1 MDRERVAT
9 PGSSSM
15 GVSGRSGLGSWAA
28 RLVGGRRRKG
38 WHQEIG
44 LVVAIVLLG
53 AYFTYKNSVFI
64 SLENLGNIAEQI
76 TFLGILAVGMT
87 FVIISGQF
95 DLSVGSMFGLSGIV
109 FALALEAHWNLWSAA
124 LAGIAAGV
132 GMGLS
137 NGLLSVILR
146 VPAIIIT
153 LGTLSIYRGISYWIS
168 NGFPVSDYSQSSA
181 FFKFGQGNLIP
192 WPASLDWIPD
202 LFIALL
208 VVAIIGHL
216 LLTRTAFGQ
225 HVYGLG
231 SSKSASILAGVRVNR
246 VQIGVLTL
254 LGLTAG
260 IGGILGVAQAGSAD
274 PNGGVG
280 YELDVIAA
288 VIIGGASIT
297 GGRGSVL
304 ASLLGILLIGEVRNG
319 LVIIGVSLY
328 GQIIVSGALVVAAVA
343 VDRLIT
349 GRGERR
355 GPIRKEVSRKARQ
368 VSRRL
373 RRSRSPLAR
382 KRAPANSKEE
392 ET

>member
-1 MDRERVAT
+1 VDREKVVKQGSLSPEMTGQSAWARV
-9 PGSSSM
+9 PG
-15 GVSGRSGLGSWAA
+15 L
-28 RLVGGRRRKG
+28 RLHKG
-38 WHQEIG
+38 WHQEVG
-44 LVVAIVLLG
+44 LIAAIVLLG
-53 AYFTYKNSVFI
+53 AYFTYKNSIFI

-95 DLSVGSMFGLSGIV
+95 DLSPGSMFGLSGIV
-109 FALALEAHWNLWSAA
+109 FAVALEAHVNLWLAA
-124 LAGIAAGV
+124 VLGVAAGL
-132 GMGLS
+132 GMGMA
-137 NGLLSVILR
+137 NGLLSILLR

-168 NGFPVSDYSQSSA
+168 NGFPVSDFSQSNA
-181 FFKFGQGNLIP
+181 VFKFGQGLLIP
-192 WPASLDWIPD
+192 WPSSMDWVPD
-202 LFIALL
+202 LFLALL
-208 VVAIIGHL
+208 VVAIAGHL
-216 LLTRTAFGQ
+216 FLTRTVFGQ
-225 HVYGLG
+225 HVFGLG
-231 SSKSASILAGVRVNR
+231 SNRTASLLAGVRVNR
-246 VQIGVLTL
+246 VQVRALTL

-260 IGGILGVAQAGSAD
+260 ISGVLGVAQAGSAD

-297 GGRGSVL
+297 GGRGSIL
-304 ASLLGILLIGEVRNG
+304 ASMLGIVLIGEVRNG

-349 GRGERR
+349 GRGERH
-355 GPIRKEVSRKARQ
+355 GPVRKEVSRKARQ

-373 RRSRSPLAR
+373 RGSRRAR
-382 KRAPANSKEE
+382 
-392 ET
+392 